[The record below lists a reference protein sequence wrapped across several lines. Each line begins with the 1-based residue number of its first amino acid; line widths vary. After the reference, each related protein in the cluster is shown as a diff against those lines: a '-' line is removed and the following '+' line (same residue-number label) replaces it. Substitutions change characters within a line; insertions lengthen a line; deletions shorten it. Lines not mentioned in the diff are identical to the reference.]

1 MPAVDDFL
9 KTVLRSGLLDRE
21 QLQQTL
27 RTVPVDQRDDPDV
40 LAAHLVKAGK
50 LTRFQSRKLLQG
62 TALGLVLGPFQVLA
76 PIGKGGMGTVYLSRD
91 TRSGQLVALKVLP
104 PKRAREEERVLARF
118 QREMEM
124 CQRVAHPN
132 IAWTCDVGK
141 CQGVYYIAME
151 FIPGR
156 SLSRLVAAEGPLPA
170 ARAARLLAEIAAAL
184 DHAHHQGIIHRDIK
198 PSNIIVT
205 PNDHA
210 KLLDLGLALARG
222 ESGGAREVIGGQGYI
237 VGTMDYISPEQADDP
252 SKVDARSDL
261 YSLGCTLYFAL
272 TGQPPF
278 PGGTAAE
285 KIQRHKTEQ
294 PTPVP
299 QLNSNVP
306 PAFIGLLRKLMAK
319 KPAQRPASAAAVR
332 EELLAW
338 AGGEAVLPMDR
349 PEDDGYREAVAK
361 IENAEPSTEEN
372 CEALPSNSTP
382 LPAPLTT
389 QEQAPPPVVEP
400 LAEPVAPPAAPPP
413 AKRRGRPSALALS
426 HSARPPRPAGTPA
439 LVVYMVAGG
448 VALFCLGSTAVLGA
462 LGLLWYVLAPGGR

>member
-1 MPAVDDFL
+1 MPAVEDFL

-27 RTVPVDQRDDPDV
+27 RTVPVDQRDNPDV
-40 LAAHLVKAGK
+40 LATHLVKAGK

-91 TRSGQLVALKVLP
+91 MRSGQLVALKILP
-104 PKRAREEERVLARF
+104 PKRAREEERLLARF
-118 QREMEM
+118 RREMEM

-132 IAWTCDVGK
+132 IAWTCEVGL
-141 CQGVYYIAME
+141 CQGVHYIAME
-151 FIPGR
+151 FIPGK
-156 SLSRLVAAEGPLPA
+156 SLSRLVAAEGPLPV
-170 ARAARLLAEIAAAL
+170 ARAARLLAEVASAL
-184 DHAHHQGIIHRDIK
+184 DHAHHQGIVHRDLK
-198 PSNIIVT
+198 PSNIMVT

-210 KLLDLGLALARG
+210 KLLDLGLALVRG
-222 ESGGAREVIGGQGYI
+222 ESGGDREVVGGQGYI

-261 YSLGCTLYFAL
+261 YSLGCTLYYAL

-278 PGGTAAE
+278 PGGTSAE
-285 KIQRHKTEQ
+285 KIQRHKTEA

-299 QLNSNVP
+299 QLNPNVP
-306 PAFIGLLRKLMAK
+306 PAFIGLLRRLMAR
-319 KPAQRPASAAAVR
+319 KPEQRPPSAAAVR

-338 AGGEAVLPMDR
+338 AGGAATLPMDR

-361 IENAEPSTEEN
+361 IEDAEPSAEEGGDV
-372 CEALPSNSTP
+372 LPPGSTP
-382 LPAPLTT
+382 PPALLTT
-389 QEQAPPPVVEP
+389 EAQA
-400 LAEPVAPPAAPPP
+400 APPAAVPPPDPAPTPPP

-426 HSARPPRPAGTPA
+426 HSAKPPRPAGTSPMA
-439 LVVYMVAGG
+439 VYMVAGG
-448 VALFCLGSTAVLGA
+448 VALFCLGSAAVMAA
-462 LGLLWYVLAPGGR
+462 LGLLWYVLVR